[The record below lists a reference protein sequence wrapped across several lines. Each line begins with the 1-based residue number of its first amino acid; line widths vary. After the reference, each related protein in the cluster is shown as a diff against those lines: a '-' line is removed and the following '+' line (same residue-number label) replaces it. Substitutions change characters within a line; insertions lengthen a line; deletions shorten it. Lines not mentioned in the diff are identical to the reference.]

1 MSGEKSKLSR
11 AINDELS
18 WFIKVCG
25 RTRSYKE
32 RLEYLAKTLV
42 RILKLLYLYWKRKRR
57 PEV

>member
-1 MSGEKSKLSR
+1 MEEKLKLTR
-11 AINDELS
+11 AVNNELS

-25 RTRSYKE
+25 KTRSYKE
-32 RLEYLAKTLV
+32 RLEYLAKTLM

>member
-1 MSGEKSKLSR
+1 MEEKLKLTR
-11 AINDELS
+11 AVDNELS
-18 WFIKVCG
+18 WFIEICG
-25 RTRSYKE
+25 KTKSYKE